1 MNDMPADRTRDTRTL
16 AVEAFSVRLADQG
29 YLGVSL
35 DAVASDVGVRKASLY
50 HHFPDGKEAL
60 YREAAL
66 AYVDRERR
74 RVAAALGSADHL
86 EGRLVALALLDAEPT
101 AAGPELGQQVFDATR
116 HVSDDTRATVSG
128 AYCGGLI
135 DPVIALMGDAVAVGE
150 IAGDPEFLAWSFLHL
165 AQGITP
171 MPDDVAM
178 PPDQRGPAPDLPA
191 QARAVVRLFLDGART
206 R

>member
-1 MNDMPADRTRDTRTL
+1 MSDMPADRTRDTRAL
-16 AVEAFSVRLADQG
+16 AVDAFSVRLAAQG

-35 DAVASDVGVRKASLY
+35 DAVAADVGVRKASLY

-60 YREAAL
+60 FREAAL
-66 AYVDRERR
+66 AYVERERI

-86 EGRLVALALLDAEPT
+86 EGRLVAIALLDAEPT

-128 AYCGGLI
+128 AYVTELI
-135 DPVIALMGDAVAVGE
+135 DPVIALMRDAVEAGE
-150 IAGDPEFLAWSFLHL
+150 LAGDPDFLAWSFLHL
-165 AQGITP
+165 AQGIAP

-178 PPDQRGPAPDLPA
+178 PPAQRGPAPDPTA